1 MQGQQRQMQ
10 HSPKVHLVL
19 HSQFCGEEEQQIA
32 QAGKLMIC
40 NQQQEQQE
48 ELPTSS
54 GSKDS
59 RSWRIKVEEL
69 AALLLELQ
77 LLLATTLLHQSP

>member
-1 MQGQQRQMQ
+1 VQGQQRQMQ

-19 HSQFCGEEEQQIA
+19 HSQFCGEEEQQIT

-40 NQQQEQQE
+40 NQQQEE
-48 ELPTSS
+48 VPTSS

-59 RSWRIKVEEL
+59 HSWRIKVEEL

-77 LLLATTLLHQSP
+77 ILLATTLLHQIP

>member
-1 MQGQQRQMQ
+1 MQ

-19 HSQFCGEEEQQIA
+19 HSQFCGEEEQQIT

-54 GSKDS
+54 GTKDS
-59 RSWRIKVEEL
+59 HSWRIEVKEL
-69 AALLLELQ
+69 AALLIELQ
-77 LLLATTLLHQSP
+77 LLLATTLLHQIP

>member
-1 MQGQQRQMQ
+1 
-10 HSPKVHLVL
+10 VHLVL
-19 HSQFCGEEEQQIA
+19 HSQFCGEEEQQIT

-54 GSKDS
+54 GTKDS
-59 RSWRIKVEEL
+59 HSWRIEVKEL
-69 AALLLELQ
+69 AALLIELQ
-77 LLLATTLLHQSP
+77 LLLATTLLHQIP